1 MRRFVLDL
9 LLLGLLAAAAWFINP
24 ARAGGPT
31 LLGSVRAADG
41 SALGGAWVR
50 VQATANLAFSG
61 ADGSFILSGVTAGQP
76 ITVTAWYP
84 GYKVGWIVATPPA
97 DNLVITLR
105 PYDTRDNPDYIWNT
119 SYPDPA
125 NPTLGCGHCMAPS
138 FAEWSSSAH
147 SGSATNPRFF
157 TLYNGTNL
165 SGQPAPPGYK
175 RDFPGTAGNC
185 AACHAPA
192 AAANAP
198 LATDMNTLSGVYR
211 EGVFCEFCHKIGDVY
226 LDPDTQRPRE
236 DAPGVMSLR
245 LYRVYLGDQIFFGT
259 LDDVTRRV
267 SYLPLEQQSRFCA
280 PCHQA
285 AFGGAPIY
293 QSYRE
298 WQESR
303 YPAAGIECQ
312 TCHMPPGTSPT
323 FVLPEKG
330 GLARDPRRLAS
341 HKDLGLKD
349 LAFMQSTV
357 AMTVTAQQ
365 GHGAVRVS
373 VTLHNVGAG
382 HHAPTDSPLRN
393 LILAVDA
400 TDSQGRPL
408 DLCDGPTVPAWGG
421 NFTGKPGQGYA
432 KILQDV
438 ATGEA
443 PVASYWKPA
452 RILSDNRIPARQTDT
467 TRYTFAAPPDG
478 AAAQITATLTY
489 RRAFQA
495 LEQAKGWP
503 ASDLIMAQAVVTAV
517 DVYRVYLPLLL
528 AATAF

>member
-1 MRRFVLDL
+1 MR
-9 LLLGLLAAAAWFINP
+9 A
-24 ARAGGPT
+24 
-31 LLGSVRAADG
+31 SDG

-50 VQATANLAFSG
+50 VQATANLTLSG
-61 ADGSFILSGVTAGQP
+61 ADGSFTLGGVAAGQP
-76 ITVTAWYP
+76 ITVTAWHA
-84 GYKVGWIVATPPA
+84 GYKIGWVVATPPA
-97 DNLVITLR
+97 SDLIITLR

-147 SGSATNPRFF
+147 SGAATNPRFF
-157 TLYNGTNL
+157 SLYNGTNL
-165 SGQPAPPGYK
+165 SGQPVAPGYK

-198 LATDMNTLSGVYR
+198 LATDMNTLTGVGR
-211 EGVFCEFCHKIGDVY
+211 EGVFCEFCHKVGDVT
-226 LDPDTQRPRE
+226 LDPGTQRPL
-236 DAPGVMSLR
+236 DNAPGVLSLR

-267 SYLPLEQQSRFCA
+267 SYLPLEQESRFCA
-280 PCHQA
+280 PCHQFS
-285 AFGGAPIY
+285 FGGTPIY

-298 WQESR
+298 WQESQ
-303 YPAAGIECQ
+303 YPAEGIECQ
-312 TCHMPPGTSPT
+312 TCHMPPGDSPT

-330 GLARDPRRLAS
+330 GLERDPSRLAS

-349 LAFMQSTV
+349 LAFMQSTI

-365 GHGAVRVS
+365 AGGAVRVS

-382 HHAPTDSPLRN
+382 HHVPTDSPLRN
-393 LILAVDA
+393 MILTVAA
-400 TDSQGRPL
+400 TDGQGRPL
-408 DLCDGPTVPAWGG
+408 DLYDGPLVPAWGG
-421 NFTGKPGQGYA
+421 DLASRPGQGYA

-443 PVASYWKPA
+443 PVASYWKPV
-452 RILSDNRIPARQTDT
+452 RILSDNRLPARATDA

-478 AAAQITATLTY
+478 AAAQITATLIF

-503 ASDLIMAQAVVTAV
+503 ASDLVMAQAAVTAEDTHV
-517 DVYRVYLPLLL
+517 VYMPLLL
-528 AATAF
+528 RFHGITQTP